1 MYFIR
6 FGFLNSIEFR
16 SLVSLHTISVE
27 SINQTVEMVGLFVRY
42 IRMTATFQCYHGI
55 FMKNESNIELFYS
68 IRAFISPMEWF
79 IPCSKFVFEINR
91 SFSRINATNLKLLL
105 KLIFLMWVARFSL
118 SLIWNA
124 RIDFHFNEIVL
135 KSLEIMWH
143 IICDRHVLWIAF
155 DTRKEFAY
163 HAIESNF
170 SPKTITYFHKTMIEH
185 DRKKH
190 VKYILLI
197 RFFLI

>member
-1 MYFIR
+1 
-6 FGFLNSIEFR
+6 
-16 SLVSLHTISVE
+16 
-27 SINQTVEMVGLFVRY
+27 
-42 IRMTATFQCYHGI
+42 
-55 FMKNESNIELFYS
+55 
-68 IRAFISPMEWF
+68 
-79 IPCSKFVFEINR
+79 
-91 SFSRINATNLKLLL
+91 
-105 KLIFLMWVARFSL
+105 MWVARFSL

-124 RIDFHFNEIVL
+124 RIDFRFNKIVF

-143 IICDRHVLWIAF
+143 IICDRHVLWVAF

-197 RFFLI
+197 RFFEFNPKSHIFALSNCQITTISIQQIVPVFLLNPIALKYSSLKIAIWKSICMQRATQNHFDLWYLGVSSLRSFGYKNSSS